1 MIELLGEYQ
10 DLVCLEKKKTIFF
23 SVLRIIGKEELERK
37 IKIKLAF

>member
-10 DLVCLEKKKTIFF
+10 DLVCLEKKTIFF

>member
-10 DLVCLEKKKTIFF
+10 DLVCLEKKNIFF

>member
-10 DLVCLEKKKTIFF
+10 DLVFLEKKNIFF